1 MKEDLLWAVKKTFGL
16 TEVEALK
23 KLQSNKMKLYEE
35 LEEAIDIKK
44 ERWRDYAK
52 KPLSKLMVLS
62 VELAVCKRELAKCK
76 EERDND

>member
-1 MKEDLLWAVKKTFGL
+1 MKNLVWAVQKAFGL
-16 TEVEALK
+16 SEVEALK

-35 LEEAIDIKK
+35 LEEVTSIKK

-52 KPLSKLMVLS
+52 KPLSKQMVLS
-62 VELAVCKRELAKCK
+62 VELAVCKGELAKCK